1 MIENMLE
8 DYFAIKNNVEKEYS
22 KIREESKFERISSKI
37 FYCVIIASGFGMIVC
52 QLIGYEIG
60 MWVGL
65 AIAELS
71 AICLGIGEKCET
83 KEWKKE
89 AVEKEKNIARELM
102 NILRQHYEIFNED
115 QVMLLI
121 KMIDDSINMK
131 SKAARLLKI
140 LSGMG
145 TLAIG
150 VVGGFIH
157 ISSFEELATILGLII
172 SMALLIVGIWI
183 IIDNIILSN
192 TAKEK
197 KKELKHCLNTILLW
211 HMCDVRTV

>member
-83 KEWKKE
+83 KKWKKE
-89 AVEKEKNIARELM
+89 AVEKEKNIGRELM
-102 NILRQHYEIFNED
+102 KILRKHYEIFNED

-121 KMIDDSINMK
+121 KMIDDNINIK
-131 SKAARLLKI
+131 SKVARFLKV
-140 LSGMG
+140 LSGAG
-145 TLAIG
+145 ALAITA
-150 VVGGFIH
+150 VSSFMH
-157 ISSFEELATILGLII
+157 ISSFEELVTILGLII

-192 TAKEK
+192 TTKEK

>member
-1 MIENMLE
+1 MGN
-8 DYFAIKNNVEKEYS
+8 
-22 KIREESKFERISSKI
+22 REVKKWE
-37 FYCVIIASGFGMIVC
+37 
-52 QLIGYEIG
+52 
-60 MWVGL
+60 
-65 AIAELS
+65 
-71 AICLGIGEKCET
+71 
-83 KEWKKE
+83 KE
-89 AVEKEKNIARELM
+89 AVEKEKNIGRELM

-145 TLAIG
+145 TLAIA

-183 IIDNIILSN
+183 IIDKSYYLIPR
-192 TAKEK
+192 K
-197 KKELKHCLNTILLW
+197 KKRKS
-211 HMCDVRTV
+211 

>member
-83 KEWKKE
+83 KKWKKE
-89 AVEKEKNIARELM
+89 AVEKEKNIGRE
-102 NILRQHYEIFNED
+102 
-115 QVMLLI
+115 LI
-121 KMIDDSINMK
+121 KMIDDNINIK
-131 SKAARLLKI
+131 SKVARFLKV
-140 LSGMG
+140 LSGAG
-145 TLAIG
+145 ALAITA
-150 VVGGFIH
+150 VSSFMH
-157 ISSFEELATILGLII
+157 ISSFEELVTILGLII

-192 TAKEK
+192 TTKEK

-211 HMCDVRTV
+211 HMCDVKASRNN

>member
-8 DYFAIKNNVEKEYS
+8 DYFAIKNSVDKEYS
-22 KIREESKFERISSKI
+22 KKREESKFKRISSKI

-60 MWVGL
+60 RIISL
-65 AIAELS
+65 AIAVSS
-71 AICLGIGEKCET
+71 AICFGVLGNREVKKWE
-83 KEWKKE
+83 KE
-89 AVEKEKNIARELM
+89 AVEKEKNIGRELM
-102 NILRQHYEIFNED
+102 NILRQHHEIFNED

-145 TLAIG
+145 TLAIA

-192 TAKEK
+192 TTKEK
-197 KKELKHCLNTILLW
+197 KKELKHCLNTILL
-211 HMCDVRTV
+211 